1 MQHKPHKYRK
11 VVLNLD
17 DQMALGEF
25 IGLIAGDGGQSYYA
39 KKSVYKVRLY
49 LSSNQ
54 HSLVR
59 HIISLFQT
67 LFSITPRVYNH
78 QYRSRP
84 YNMISIEIE
93 SKKIYEMIMEYLS
106 WDKTKRRSKT
116 IHLNNLESYAT
127 DFLCGFARGLIESD
141 GWVSHNQI
149 GFKSTS
155 KLLAVNFYTIIR
167 KVGSNPKFLKRA
179 DRRGNRSLA
188 YLVTITGKQ
197 DVGNL
202 IKLLNPIKN

>member
-1 MQHKPHKYRK
+1 MQYKTHKYRK
-11 VVLNLD
+11 VRLNLD

-25 IGLIAGDGGQSYYA
+25 IGLIAGDGGQSYYS
-39 KKSVYKVRLY
+39 KKGTYKVRLY

-54 HSLVR
+54 LSLLR
-59 HIISLFQT
+59 HIMRLFRR

-84 YNMISIEIE
+84 YNMISVEVE
-93 SKKIYEMIMEYLS
+93 SKRIYEIITEHLS
-106 WDKTKRRSKT
+106 WNKAKRRSGT
-116 IHLNNLESYAT
+116 IHLNNRESYSR

-141 GWVSHNQI
+141 GWVLHNQI
-149 GFKSTS
+149 GLKSTS

-167 KVGSNPKFLKRA
+167 EVGFNPKFLKRT
-179 DRRGNRSLA
+179 DRRGNRSVI
-188 YLVTITGKQ
+188 YLVAITGKQ
-197 DVGNL
+197 EVRNL